1 MLGEW
6 WIADPADDGD
16 DYKPPE
22 RSGRVPGLLQEVAQG
37 EFALET
43 IGFLDEHIRSSA
55 GNSDS
60 DELSGRTHVWGADR
74 GRSCYSLLD
83 CIKINST
90 MRFPSIAGGHQDWK
104 VGWLA
109 EGNAWVTPDDE
120 SPLTLLRTEA
130 LQPWALYGRD
140 DDAISVDANRTATVD
155 LQEETLGTANIDDID
170 ISLIRRPNRSQQHA
184 WETQDSY
191 FTIDNIVSWKLE
203 GPLTL
208 QAIAQEWAGCVESFV
223 RFMTLTPSVIS
234 GVTCH
239 LCDTARSPLNV
250 ELTLRRLPR
259 EVGRNRASIPPD
271 EFLTTWNSLAA
282 HGVDPIEIVKSFVV
296 KVSNGDLFTAMALHL
311 DSQDRLLSRG
321 TDGALLNG
329 VRSVEAQF
337 EYENPEVDESRV
349 GVQTKIDSAA
359 DRAGQVGVRIRESWP
374 ALGELKELR
383 IQAAH
388 GKSRPSA
395 DFGLRCLGGAWSLQ
409 WIQRFHLLHALGTDE
424 ITAEAIVCENPRFE
438 RDLGSLEMWSS
449 EL

>member
-6 WIADPADDGD
+6 WVANPADDVD
-16 DYKPPE
+16 RYVPPE
-22 RSGRVPGLLQEVAQG
+22 RSDRVPGLLQEVAHG

-43 IGFLDEHIRSSA
+43 IGFLDEHVHLSA
-55 GNSDS
+55 GNSGS
-60 DELSGRTHVWGADR
+60 DESTGPTHVWGADR

-90 MRFPSIAGGHQDWK
+90 MRSPSIAGGHQDWK

-109 EGNAWVTPDDE
+109 KGTAWVTPNDE
-120 SPLTLLRTEA
+120 SALTLLRTDA

-140 DDAISVDANRTATVD
+140 DDTVSVNANNTATVD
-155 LQEETLGTANIDDID
+155 LQEETLGTARIDNID

-184 WETQDSY
+184 WESQDSY
-191 FTIDNIVSWKLE
+191 LTIDNIVSWKLE

-208 QAIAQEWAGCVESFV
+208 RAIAQQWAGCVESFV
-223 RFMTLTPSVIS
+223 RFMTLTPSAIS
-234 GVTCH
+234 GVVCH
-239 LCDTARSPLNV
+239 LRNTARSPLHV

-259 EVGRNRASIPPD
+259 EVGRNRADTPPD
-271 EFLTTWNSLAA
+271 EFLTTWSSLAA
-282 HGVDPIEIVKSFVV
+282 HGVNPMEIVTSFVN
-296 KVSNGDLFTAMALHL
+296 KVSNGNLFTAMALHL

-321 TDGALLNG
+321 SDGALLNG

-337 EYENPEVDESRV
+337 EYENPRVDESRV
-349 GVQTKIDSAA
+349 AVQDKIDSAA
-359 DRAGQVGVRIRESWP
+359 DRAGRVGVRIRESWP
-374 ALGELKELR
+374 ALSELNELR

-409 WIQRFHLLHALGTDE
+409 WIQRFHLLRALGIDE
-424 ITAEAIVCENPRFE
+424 NTAEAIICRNPRFE